1 MNLKKYTDFALRVLI
16 HAGLKRDGGELV
28 SIKEISEVFSIS
40 RDHLRKI
47 VYELNQ
53 QGLVETVRGRNGGVR
68 LAKEPEEI
76 NVGTVVR
83 HFENDFVLLECFDK
97 GCDYCVISPG
107 CKLKRALHEALQA
120 FLEVLDNYTVQ
131 DLLANDAELRQL
143 MGID

>member
-16 HAGLKRDGGELV
+16 HAGLKRDGELV

-40 RDHLRKI
+40 REHLRKI

-53 QGLVETVRGRNGGVR
+53 EGLLETVRGRNGGVR
-68 LAKEPEEI
+68 LAKDPEEI
-76 NVGTVVR
+76 NVGEVVR
-83 HFENDFVLLECFDK
+83 HFENDFILLECFDK
-97 GCDYCVISPG
+97 GCDYCVISPA

-120 FLEVLDNYTVQ
+120 FFQVLDNYTVA
-131 DLLANDAELRQL
+131 DLLANDTELRHL

>member
-16 HAGLKRDGGELV
+16 HAGMKRDGELV

-40 RDHLRKI
+40 REHLRKI
-47 VYELNQ
+47 VYELNKEE
-53 QGLVETVRGRNGGVR
+53 LIETVRGRNGGVR
-68 LAKEPEEI
+68 LSKAPEEI

-97 GCDYCVISPG
+97 GCDYCVISPA
-107 CKLKRALHEALQA
+107 CKLKHALHEALQA
-120 FLEVLDNYTVQ
+120 FFQVLDGYTVK
-131 DLLANDAELRQL
+131 DLLANDAELRRL